1 MVGLLTNPKVLP
13 KIVDI
18 MGTNIYNWFVHH
30 VAMGSG
36 VIQSSRSIFCVEN
49 HC

>member
-18 MGTNIYNWFVHH
+18 MGTNIYNWFAHH
-30 VAMGSG
+30 VAVGG
-36 VIQSSRSIFCVEN
+36 GATQLSRSIFCMEN